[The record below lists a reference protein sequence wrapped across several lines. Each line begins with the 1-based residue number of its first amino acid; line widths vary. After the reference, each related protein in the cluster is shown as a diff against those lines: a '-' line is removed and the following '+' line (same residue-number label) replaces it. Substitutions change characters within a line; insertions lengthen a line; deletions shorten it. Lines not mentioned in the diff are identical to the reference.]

1 MAEFPAFPL
10 WTDAYL
16 ADTAHLSN
24 LEHGVYLRVL
34 ILMWRQPGQRIPKDA
49 EWIARH
55 LAFTAG
61 DAEAFGRVAAEFL
74 TSSGGWW
81 VQKRL
86 ASEWTAVSQ
95 LTEIRSLAGRAGGRK
110 SAEARRAKILEK
122 LRSEASKPTDLPEA
136 NEQQNGSKSQ
146 PPTPTPT
153 PTPSVKNTP
162 IVPKGT
168 ADTPEFLTFWEAYP
182 HKVGKPAART
192 KFAIA
197 LRKADLETI
206 LAGLERYKRAKPPDR
221 EWCHPTTW
229 LSQERWND
237 QPAPLNG
244 ATGKPNGHAQP
255 KRWTPPAYGSEEWK
269 RDQRRMGLLND
280 GE

>member
-1 MAEFPAFPL
+1 MDWFRSHHGAP
-10 WTDAYL
+10 TDPKWIIL
-16 ADTAHLSN
+16 ARRANATERNRTQINAGMVAS
-24 LEHGVYLRVL
+24 VFWA
-34 ILMWRQPGQRIPKDA
+34 LMDYASQHRERGSV
-49 EWIARH
+49 
-55 LAFTAG
+55 AG
-61 DAEAFGRVAAEFL
+61 FDAEAIAGFYGYEQADVEAIIEAMNDKNIIENNRLSAWDRRQPKREDGSAERAKA
-74 TSSGGWW
+74 WRDER
-81 VQKRL
+81 KRTQANANEHRL
-86 ASEWTAVSQ
+86 E
-95 LTEIRSLAGRAGGRK
+95 EIREEKKEEDYPPKPPLKRGG
-110 SAEARRAKILEK
+110 S
-122 LRSEASKPTDLPEA
+122 D
-136 NEQQNGSKSQ
+136 
-146 PPTPTPT
+146 
-153 PTPSVKNTP
+153 
-162 IVPKGT
+162 T
-168 ADTPEFLTFWEAYP
+168 AEFLTFWEAYP

-206 LAGLERYKRAKPPDR
+206 LAGLDRYKRSKPPDR